1 MTIPKWSN
9 GSGTWVEWRSPQ
21 GSAVPLTKHTD
32 GISGRHCLLA
42 SCVHRPNVWVER
54 RVPAE
59 SAFACKLHA
68 RAWHEGAGGFT
79 WRSQCGAARHERP
92 GEAAARQKTGNHQ
105 RQSKRTSTQ
114 LRQLQQHTEHRDGVY
129 RSAFTSVRLGY
140 NPKKPMNS
148 PLPSLSLPSS
158 KRGGEENHPLRELR
172 EACRVE
178 NASQRPTS

>member
-1 MTIPKWSN
+1 M
-9 GSGTWVEWRSPQ
+9 EWRSPQ

-68 RAWHEGAGGFT
+68 GAWHEGAGGSLGGHSAVQ
-79 WRSQCGAARHERP
+79 RGMSDPAR
-92 GEAAARQKTGNHQ
+92 AARQKTDNHQ

-140 NPKKPMNS
+140 NPKMNS

-158 KRGGEENHPLRELR
+158 KRGALAIAGGK
-172 EACRVE
+172 VE

>member
-1 MTIPKWSN
+1 M
-9 GSGTWVEWRSPQ
+9 R
-21 GSAVPLTKHTD
+21 
-32 GISGRHCLLA
+32 
-42 SCVHRPNVWVER
+42 
-54 RVPAE
+54 
-59 SAFACKLHA
+59 A
-68 RAWHEGAGGFT
+68 RGGFT